1 MAAQAFVKAG
11 KLPEGSLVVLISTL
25 MGSIAD
31 NGSGG
36 KTAYR
41 MSKAALNMGGKNLAI
56 ALKSKGIR
64 VALLHPGF
72 VATNMVEQH
81 GYTGGIPAEES
92 VGLMIKQIDGWTMEM
107 SGSFVSRNGEVAP
120 W

>member
-1 MAAQAFVKAG
+1 M
-11 KLPEGSLVVLISTL
+11 LISTL

-41 MSKAALNMGGKNLAI
+41 MSKSALNMGGKNLAI
-56 ALKSKGIR
+56 ALKPKGIR
-64 VALLHPGF
+64 VAILHPGF
-72 VATNMVEQH
+72 VSTNMVESL
-81 GYTGGIPAEES
+81 GYKGGIPASES
-92 VGLMIKQIDGWTMEM
+92 VGLMLKQIDGWTMEQT
-107 SGSFVSRNGEVAP
+107 GHFVSRTGDAAP